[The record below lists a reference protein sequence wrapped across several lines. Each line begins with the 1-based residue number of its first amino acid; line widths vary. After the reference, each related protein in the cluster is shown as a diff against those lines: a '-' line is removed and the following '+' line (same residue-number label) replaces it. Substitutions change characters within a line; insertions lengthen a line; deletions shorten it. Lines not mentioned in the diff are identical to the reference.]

1 MTMDRKSLTNREQGQ
16 ITIIMV
22 FATIAL
28 FGAAALAI
36 DGGFLYFQRRAA
48 QSVADDI
55 AMTGALAIT
64 KGYSGAQRCRLTNP
78 LATSGT
84 KSLCWEPKLHSG
96 YPHE

>member
-1 MTMDRKSLTNREQGQ
+1 MTMDRKSLTNRERGQ

-64 KGYSGAQRCRLTNP
+64 KGYSGAQIDTI
-78 LATSGT
+78 
-84 KSLCWEPKLHSG
+84 SLERAIQNGFDDSSDDVDLQM
-96 YPHE
+96 